1 MNLFNHLKLKKN
13 RNTSVISLPYEIP
26 PLYKLFINIFEVGS
40 NTYFAENFIDNEN
53 KVDGFNLFYLK
64 YEEANLQILNFYNE
78 KDLLEDFD
86 SYLKD
91 EEIFH
96 DFKLVRIGNHL
107 FGGGIYLGCDPLLN
121 FDQIFIYFWNDQKL
135 NRYSNNIFE
144 FISMINSEIDEYQIN
159 EIIKNSSNLYKNWN
173 EDFWRIKPS
182 DFRDARPYEL
192 LDKDS
197 LNKRYSE
204 LKKSGAQ
211 LTEIES
217 EYRIR
222 GLELPKKFYFW

>member
-1 MNLFNHLKLKKN
+1 MAK
-13 RNTSVISLPYEIP
+13 SL
-26 PLYKLFINIFEVGS
+26 
-40 NTYFAENFIDNEN
+40 IDT
-53 KVDGFNLFYLK
+53 
-64 YEEANLQILNFYNE
+64 
-78 KDLLEDFD
+78 
-86 SYLKD
+86 
-91 EEIFH
+91 
-96 DFKLVRIGNHL
+96 
-107 FGGGIYLGCDPLLN
+107 
-121 FDQIFIYFWNDQKL
+121 
-135 NRYSNNIFE
+135 
-144 FISMINSEIDEYQIN
+144 QIN